1 MGDPDQQYRI
11 AYSRTADWE
20 RIEELEG
27 LGWEP
32 FATTQYLLVWRKR
45 QHVSS
50 GERNWNESGEPR

>member
-1 MGDPDQQYRI
+1 MGEPDQEYRI
-11 AYSRTADWE
+11 AYSGLHEWA

-32 FATTQYLLVWRKR
+32 FATAPSLIVWRKR